1 MSSNPSQIPTTEIE
15 DWFANPITEYFFTCI
30 QSIADRLHEDKQNCF
45 VPGEPF
51 TTHERH
57 SWHLGAEWMAGQLL
71 DMNAD
76 KEIRGADDEQ

>member
-1 MSSNPSQIPTTEIE
+1 MSSNANQIPQAEIE
-15 DWFANPITEYFFTCI
+15 DWFANPITEFFFHNV
-30 QSIADRLHEDKQNCF
+30 QSLADHIHEGKANCF
-45 VPGEPF
+45 TPGEPN

-76 KEIRGADDEQ
+76 KMIRGVDDAE

>member
-1 MSSNPSQIPTTEIE
+1 MSSNPSQIPAAEIE
-15 DWFANPITEYFFTCI
+15 DWFAHPITEYFFANI
-30 QSIADRLHEDKQNCF
+30 QSIADSIHEGKSNCF
-45 VPGEPF
+45 TPGEPY

-76 KEIRGADDEQ
+76 KAIRGVDDEE